1 MTATIRSDETIHAD
15 TTHHATAD
23 HHHRRVTRM
32 AVSRA
37 AQLGVVLGPT
47 EHLDAT
53 TEHDLLNAVQNAA
66 LAFDN
71 IAHGI
76 DQQYNR
82 QCYRQ
87 SRRAL
92 VPLLTAAG
100 IGADSRRT
108 VCSLLDD
115 YAREAEQLGESAP
128 TPA

>member
-1 MTATIRSDETIHAD
+1 MTATIRSAETIHDD
-15 TTHHATAD
+15 TTGPAAD
-23 HHHRRVTRM
+23 QHHRMVTRM

-37 AQLGVVLGPT
+37 ARLGAVLGPT

-53 TEHDLLNAVQNAA
+53 TEHALLNTLQNAA

-76 DQQYNR
+76 DQQDNR
-82 QCYRQ
+82 RCYRQ

-92 VPLLTAAG
+92 VPLLMAAG

-108 VCSLLDD
+108 IRSLLDD
-115 YAREAEQLGESAP
+115 YAREAEQLGESAS
-128 TPA
+128 TSA

>member
-15 TTHHATAD
+15 TTGPAAD
-23 HHHRRVTRM
+23 HHHRMVTRM

-37 AQLGVVLGPT
+37 AQLGVALGPT
-47 EHLDAT
+47 EHLDAA

-71 IAHGI
+71 IAHGV

-82 QCYRQ
+82 RCYRQ

-92 VPLLTAAG
+92 VPLLMAAG
-100 IGADSRRT
+100 IGADSRSA

-128 TPA
+128 TSA